1 MVNQLVSDYGST
13 QPTPHLMTGIASV
26 ESSIE
31 QFKSEALYGQTLYW
45 PLESYDGGTHIGL
58 MQMPTSM
65 DYAFNWQDNASNAV
79 ALFYQKESVATTVA
93 SNEISSYS
101 GLPALTGA
109 QLENMALTLYGPY
122 AGGTNPAK
130 QYYVPGCVGGTA
142 SGTTCTGGTWQWVVN
157 TAGNA
162 NGVAYANSCRSKVQ

>member
-1 MVNQLVSDYGST
+1 
-13 QPTPHLMTGIASV
+13 MTGIASV